1 MESSGRLRSETYDEE
16 GHGSAV
22 KEFDADTAGG
32 EEENREEQRIPMTQ
46 RSSGRQRSGGAS
58 GSAAAGSMYKQL
70 ERSTGGRRTRRVRE
84 RETRARWRSSSG
96 R

>member
-32 EEENREEQRIPMTQ
+32 EEEIERN
-46 RSSGRQRSGGAS
+46 SG
-58 GSAAAGSMYKQL
+58 YP
-70 ERSTGGRRTRRVRE
+70 
-84 RETRARWRSSSG
+84 
-96 R
+96 